1 MELLQLRYFLDSAE
15 NENFSKTAAKYMV
28 PASSVSIAIKKLE
41 KELGC
46 SLFDRHSN
54 KIRLNES
61 GRVFHKSIK
70 SALLEIDSATQTL
83 ADFPKSK
90 SGDIFIL
97 IRSERRVIGEQLLK
111 FKDQYPNVVLHLSH
125 DFNTKDFEKY
135 DIIIDEQSD
144 HYKGFDRTP
153 LLIEKL
159 YFVANKSNPI
169 SNKKL
174 TINELCDQPFISMCD
189 GSSLKRLTLEY
200 CKKAGFNPNIVIESD
215 DPFYIR
221 NYLELNL
228 GIALIPEISWKGQL
242 SDDIVFLDVIDFK
255 QSRITYVYQNRQKL
269 ASPLVTKLYKF
280 LSENSNIK

>member
-15 NENFSKTAAKYMV
+15 NENFSKTAEKYMV
-28 PASSVSIAIKKLE
+28 SASSVSIAIKKLE
-41 KELGC
+41 SELGC
-46 SLFDRHSN
+46 ALFDRCSN
-54 KIRLNES
+54 KISLNDNGRL
-61 GRVFHKSIK
+61 FHKSIK
-70 SALLEIDSATQTL
+70 NALTEIDSATQAL
-83 ADFPKSK
+83 VEFPKSK

-111 FKDQYPNVVLHLSH
+111 FKEQYPNVILHLSH

-144 HYKGFDRTP
+144 SYKGFERTP

-174 TINELCDQPFISMCD
+174 TLSELCDQPFISMCE

-200 CKKAGFNPNIVIESD
+200 CQKAGFNPNIVIESD

-242 SDDIVFLDVIDFK
+242 SKNIVFLDVVDFK
-255 QSRITYVYQNRQKL
+255 QSRITYVYQSRQKL